1 MTRRS
6 SPCGASPEPN
16 SRADTQFY
24 APGASN
30 ILSPHDIQSQRNYAI
45 HTLGISIPVPLASLN
60 GCFGGLWTHAKC
72 GRRLWLLSATR
83 RPQEKREENERKRDQ
98 SRKQIHILIG
108 QNLCLLGYGRAHWPV
123 VCKCC
128 LMAHCLKKICF
139 WTPHQTTSTRSVCH
153 FCHKISSLLG
163 LLCKWHGSC
172 YHAFTE
178 ADFS

>member
-45 HTLGISIPVPLASLN
+45 HTLGVSIPVPLASLN

-72 GRRLWLLSATR
+72 CGQLWLLSATR
-83 RPQEKREENERKRDQ
+83 RPHDKRDDNERKRGQ
-98 SRKQIHILIG
+98 SRKQIHSLIG
-108 QNLCLLGYGRAHWPV
+108 KNL
-123 VCKCC
+123 
-128 LMAHCLKKICF
+128 
-139 WTPHQTTSTRSVCH
+139 
-153 FCHKISSLLG
+153 SLL
-163 LLCKWHGSC
+163 
-172 YHAFTE
+172 
-178 ADFS
+178 

>member
-30 ILSPHDIQSQRNYAI
+30 ILSPHDIQSQRNDAI
-45 HTLGISIPVPLASLN
+45 HTLGISIPVPLASLT
-60 GCFGGLWTHAKC
+60 GCFGGRCTHAK
-72 GRRLWLLSATR
+72 GGGLFFLLSATR
-83 RPQEKREENERKRDQ
+83 RPQEKREDNERKRDQ

-123 VCKCC
+123 VWECC
-128 LMAHCLKKICF
+128 LMDQTLCC
-139 WTPHQTTSTRSVCH
+139 HQ
-153 FCHKISSLLG
+153 I
-163 LLCKWHGSC
+163 
-172 YHAFTE
+172 
-178 ADFS
+178 D